1 MAQALRSCSTRNR
14 IASSQIPKLTA
25 GCYLGFYHREKRRAA
40 EGRREEPPGIL
51 ARRIGSI
58 SLLSMQ
64 LRNLD
69 SSAITMPSQLMF
81 SQSMPS
87 QSLFRQ
93 YARAIQHFVSTRA
106 LEVLVL
112 QASPILGCFLGGF
125 VLKTSAVIRL
135 SLLLTGS
142 VALTAHVF
150 VFNDWAGH
158 SSDIRDPRRSTRVFA
173 RRGISR
179 RQVACIATALLIV
192 ANVAFAAAGR
202 RAVLLGA
209 TIAALSVLYS
219 SSPRWGKST
228 PVLASINHL
237 LGGALHF
244 LLGYTLSRPLDAKG
258 LMISL
263 FFGLVFA
270 AGHLNQE
277 VRDFDGDLLNGI
289 RTSAVVFG
297 RRRAFLASL
306 FLFTAAYAILA
317 GLAAFGILPRLLLW
331 AIVLWPLQV
340 VWSVQALHRGLGF
353 ETAIWM
359 QRRYRLLFALIGLAM
374 LAR

>member
-1 MAQALRSCSTRNR
+1 M
-14 IASSQIPKLTA
+14 I
-25 GCYLGFYHREKRRAA
+25 
-40 EGRREEPPGIL
+40 
-51 ARRIGSI
+51 
-58 SLLSMQ
+58 
-64 LRNLD
+64 D
-69 SSAITMPSQLMF
+69 SSAISKT
-81 SQSMPS
+81 SQSA
-87 QSLFRQ
+87 FRQ
-93 YARAIQHFVSTRA
+93 YSRAIQHFASTRA

-125 VLKTSAVIRL
+125 SLNPSGVIRL
-135 SLLLTGS
+135 GSLLIGS
-142 VALTAHVF
+142 LALTAHVF
-150 VFNDWAGH
+150 VFNDWVGH

-179 RQVACIATALLIV
+179 RQVACVATALLIF

-202 RAVLLGA
+202 PAVLLGA
-209 TIAALSVLYS
+209 AIAALSVLYS
-219 SSPRWGKST
+219 WSPRFGKST
-228 PVLASINHL
+228 PIVASINHL

-244 LLGYTLSRPLDAKG
+244 LLGYTLSRPLDASG

-263 FFGLVFA
+263 FFGFVFA

-277 VRDFDGDLLNGI
+277 VRDYEGDLLNGT

-306 FLFTAAYAILA
+306 YMFTAAYAILA
-317 GLAAFGILPRLLLW
+317 GLAALGILSGLLLW
-331 AIVLWPLQV
+331 SIVLWPLHV
-340 VWSVQALHRGLGF
+340 AWSVRALRRGLGF
-353 ETAIWM
+353 ETALWM